1 MKNTFLLF
9 FIALFPFISKAIIID
24 DVRIMQAEGNNYPA
38 VVYLSLE
45 NDSDNLEYLVGVE
58 VIDHPE
64 SKAIISKTVIEK
76 NVARIIKIDRL
87 AIPDYSKISLSPI
100 GIYIVI
106 HNLDS
111 SSPIDLKFTFKNSGE
126 VIVNSKI
133 KNYRPIP

>member
-1 MKNTFLLF
+1 MKNSFLLF

-24 DVRIMQAEGNNYPA
+24 DVRIMQATGNNYPA
-38 VVYLSLE
+38 VVYLSLD
-45 NDSDNLEYLVGVE
+45 NDSDNLEYLMGVE
-58 VIDHPE
+58 VIDYPK

-87 AIPDYSKISLSPI
+87 AIPDYSKIHLAPI

-111 SSPIDLKFTFKNSGE
+111 SSPIDLKFNFKNAGE

-133 KNYRPIP
+133 KNYHPTP

>member
-87 AIPDYSKISLSPI
+87 AIPDYSKISLDPI

-111 SSPIDLKFTFKNSGE
+111 SSPIDLKFTFKNAGE

-133 KNYRPIP
+133 KNYRPIS

>member
-1 MKNTFLLF
+1 MKKILTLFLIVL
-9 FIALFPFISKAIIID
+9 LPFISNAIIID
-24 DVRIMQAEGNNYPA
+24 DVRIMQATGNNYPA

-45 NDSDNLEYLVGVE
+45 NDSDDLEYLMGVE
-58 VIDHPE
+58 VIGHPE

-87 AIPDYSKISLSPI
+87 AIPDSSKINLTPI

-106 HNLDS
+106 HNLNS
-111 SSPIDLKFTFKNSGE
+111 SSPIDLKFNFKNSGE

>member
-9 FIALFPFISKAIIID
+9 FISLFPFFSRAIIID
-24 DVRIMQAEGNNYPA
+24 DVSIMQAEGNYPA

-45 NDSDNLEYLVGVE
+45 NDIDSLEYLMGVE
-58 VIDHPE
+58 VVNHPE

-87 AIPDYSKISLSPI
+87 AIPDYSKIQLAPI

-111 SSPIDLKFTFKNSGE
+111 SSQIDLKFTFKNAGE

>member
-1 MKNTFLLF
+1 MKKILILFLIVL
-9 FIALFPFISKAIIID
+9 LPFISNAIIID
-24 DVRIMQAEGNNYPA
+24 DVRIMQATGNNYPS

-45 NDSDNLEYLVGVE
+45 NDSDDLEYLMGVE

-87 AIPDYSKISLSPI
+87 AIPDYSKINLAPI

-106 HNLDS
+106 HNLNS
-111 SSPIDLKFTFKNSGE
+111 SSPIDLKFNFKNSGE